1 MQLWKCSKISKKQ
14 ECRLQN
20 VDITSNIE
28 WNVMQI
34 ALIHSPFI

>member
-1 MQLWKCSKISKKQ
+1 MFKNIQEQ

-20 VDITSNIE
+20 VEIASNIE

-34 ALIHSPFI
+34 ALIHSPFF

>member
-1 MQLWKCSKISKKQ
+1 MFKNIQEQ

-20 VDITSNIE
+20 VEITSFIE

-34 ALIHSPFI
+34 ALIHSPFF